1 MEYLNCC
8 IYLCKDITIYKF
20 INYNLNNLKINY
32 NDIIYMEILDNI
44 RWFISSKP
52 RTATNKI
59 TFQPLTD
66 AEFNKIIFDNKK
78 IQEPVKLSLVLND
91 NYTFFVSRKIQRPV
105 TVEKLLNFIY
115 DFYNEPLE
123 SEYATKAFEGCKEW
137 KDAILEYKTDLINF
151 DVFTDNVDPDFCG
164 LEYNKKT
171 KEYIVHI
178 GPE

>member
-1 MEYLNCC
+1 M
-8 IYLCKDITIYKF
+8 D
-20 INYNLNNLKINY
+20 
-32 NDIIYMEILDNI
+32 ILDNI

-52 RTATNKI
+52 RTATNNS
-59 TFQPLTD
+59 TFEPLTD
-66 AEFNKIIFDNKK
+66 AEFSKIVFDDKK
-78 IQEPVKLSLVLND
+78 TQEPVTLSLLLND

-115 DFYNEPLE
+115 NFYNEQLAPE
-123 SEYATKAFEGCKEW
+123 HVPKAFEGCEEW
-137 KDAILEYKTDLINF
+137 KDIILEYKTELINF